1 VNHAATPGPAPALT
15 DPVVL
20 LAAWEAAAAL
30 PPPVRPL
37 ALVHPPVAGPDPAA
51 SLQSALDL
59 PLGEVARLAART
71 YVETFG
77 DRVESTLRCATC
89 AAELELELSLAALA
103 ADVQDRGDTGW
114 LPVGGGTAELI
125 ARPPTVR
132 DLLAVRSLGDATA
145 GLIERCVRGAD
156 GRATAVGELTTDQL
170 AAVDADLEERS
181 GPAGAVL
188 RTGCPDCGAVL
199 VSAVDVGAL
208 LWEQVAAAVPVLLS
222 EVVALASAFGWS
234 EDAVLGLSAARR
246 RAYLALVDAS

>member
-1 VNHAATPGPAPALT
+1 VTYAATPGQTRALT

-30 PPPVRPL
+30 PRPMRAL
-37 ALVHPPVAGPDPAA
+37 ALVHPPVAGADPAA
-51 SLQSALDL
+51 SLEGALDL

-77 DRVESTLRCATC
+77 DRVESTLRCVTC

-103 ADVQDRGDTGW
+103 ADDQDRGDTGW
-114 LPVGGGTAELI
+114 LSIAGSNEKLI
-125 ARPPTVR
+125 ARPPTTR
-132 DLLAVRSLGDATA
+132 DLLAVRPLTDAAA

-156 GRATAVGELTTDQL
+156 GRAVAVGELTTDQL

-188 RTGCPDCGAVL
+188 RTDCPSCGTAVA
-199 VSAVDVGAL
+199 SAVDVGAL
-208 LWEQVAAAVPVLLS
+208 LWERVAAVVPVLLS
-222 EVVALASAFGWS
+222 EVAALAGAFGWS

-246 RAYLALVDAS
+246 RMYLALVDAS